1 MTKLSLTKTAV
12 GCASTGALETRNR
25 ARTRDWQG
33 RQATAI
39 YTRYRPT
46 RHEELV
52 GGSLYWIIK
61 HIISVRQEIL
71 GFEQAT
77 WKGKPGCRIW
87 LAADMRPVSP
97 RRKRAHQGWRY
108 LEPRNAPADL
118 MAGESDVGEMPQKL
132 VRKLAELGL
141 V

>member
-1 MTKLSLTKTAV
+1 MTKTAV
-12 GCASTGALETRNR
+12 GCASTGALENRNR
-25 ARTRDWQG
+25 TRTRDWQG
-33 RQATAI
+33 RLATAI

-61 HIISVRQEIL
+61 HVISVRQEIL
-71 GFEQAT
+71 GFETAT

-87 LAADMRPVSP
+87 LAAEMRPVIP

-108 LEPRNAPADL
+108 LEASDAPADL
-118 MAGESDVGEMPQKL
+118 MDGASAVGDMPQKM
-132 VRKLAELGL
+132 VRTLAELGL